1 MKVNYMKMIMA
12 KGVFKM
18 KPVRK
23 LCGLCL
29 KVQGAVQS
37 CNPWHGPHSP
47 AWAQAE
53 ITLIKMSFCHRS
65 PLFLTPS
72 LLIHPLMCASADG
85 SNILTGT
92 QDEIA
97 LKKKRAIFKMAL
109 YARTFV

>member
-37 CNPWHGPHSP
+37 CNPWHGP
-47 AWAQAE
+47 
-53 ITLIKMSFCHRS
+53 RS
-65 PLFLTPS
+65 P
-72 LLIHPLMCASADG
+72 G
-85 SNILTGT
+85 RRR
-92 QDEIA
+92 
-97 LKKKRAIFKMAL
+97 K
-109 YARTFV
+109 